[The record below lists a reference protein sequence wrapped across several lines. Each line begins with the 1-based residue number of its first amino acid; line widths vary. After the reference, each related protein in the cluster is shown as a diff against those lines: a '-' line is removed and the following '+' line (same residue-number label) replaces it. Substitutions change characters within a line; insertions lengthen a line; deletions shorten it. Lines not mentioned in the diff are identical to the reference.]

1 MQKEIQKTGNFHVRK
16 TIKYKQLPGADTGR
30 IQGMH
35 PPTRHK
41 EVLT

>member
-1 MQKEIQKTGNFHVRK
+1 VTK

-30 IQGMH
+30 MQGMH
-35 PPTRHK
+35 PPTRTK